1 MPLIQIQILEGRTV
15 EQKEA
20 MMAAVTK
27 AVHESIEAPLST
39 IRVWIHELA
48 PEHYMVAGRLK
59 AEN

>member
-1 MPLIQIQILEGRTV
+1 MPLIEIRILEGRTE

-20 MMAAVTK
+20 LMTEVTK
-27 AVHESIEAPLST
+27 AVHESIKAPLST

-59 AEN
+59 TKT